1 MLSSTP
7 VVLISLKSFP
17 VRLTPGLS
25 SHHCHPEFG
34 KTLHYGMA
42 NGLVID
48 FVSETG
54 RWRKCQ
60 KGNIWMGTKRKG
72 ERHRNCQDAALF
84 VYLLFYLPHKMKKS
98 KYPFLASRL
107 QDFSFLCFMMTSLL

>member
-1 MLSSTP
+1 MVLPSTP
-7 VVLISLKSFP
+7 VVLISLKFFP

-34 KTLHYGMA
+34 KTLYYDMA
-42 NGLVID
+42 NGLAID

-60 KGNIWMGTKRKG
+60 KGNIWKGTRRKG
-72 ERHRNCQDAALF
+72 KRHRNCQDAALF
-84 VYLLFYLPHKMKKS
+84 IYLLFYLLSH
-98 KYPFLASRL
+98 
-107 QDFSFLCFMMTSLL
+107 